1 MGFSSGVKGYRL
13 WCPETKKIIHSRDIR
28 FNESE
33 IVKPIKQMEDSTVD
47 SNSQQVEFET
57 LVISSKTDTDNDIEV
72 DEGNN
77 SDESEA
83 PALTSSQLTDS
94 IAVRRARREIRKPA
108 KFVDMVAYA
117 LPMFEDDIPST
128 YKEVVRTLESSEWK
142 KAMDDE
148 MQSLHKNQN

>member
-1 MGFSSGVKGYRL
+1 V
-13 WCPETKKIIHSRDIR
+13 
-28 FNESE
+28 
-33 IVKPIKQMEDSTVD
+33 EDSTVD
-47 SNSQQVEFET
+47 SDSQQVEFET
-57 LVISSKTDTDNDIEV
+57 LVISLKSDTDNGIEV
-72 DEGNN
+72 DEGNS

-128 YKEVVRTLESSEWK
+128 YKEVVRTRSPISIAAAVIYIITQLLDDK
-142 KAMDDE
+142 KP
-148 MQSLHKNQN
+148 LK